1 MRTITALIQREYLEH
16 RGAFL
21 YAPGIIL
28 ALLTIV
34 LAAATSFDRIP
45 GRIINFGGATKLFE
59 VAFLGMAAMW
69 LVYLLAALFFYFA
82 DAFNA
87 DRRNN
92 AMLFWKS
99 MPVSDFTVLGTKML
113 AGATIFP
120 ALVLVAAAI
129 NSLLVLIFGYLAVLR
144 MGFLGTPDLLT
155 VLGVAGQ
162 VALFAIPAM
171 LLTLLWYAPFFA
183 WVGMLSTLVGRW
195 SIPLAFL
202 IPGVI
207 GLFEKL
213 ILRFEGPDGGY
224 FLGWLSTRM
233 DMVGGRTVIEPE
245 LLREGGVNGLSAL
258 TSLVAQIDWTQM
270 AAGLAVAVI
279 FVALAAEYRRRFT
292 VA

>member
-292 VA
+292 IA

>member
-21 YAPGIIL
+21 FAPGIIL

-34 LAAATSFDRIP
+34 LAAAASFDRIP

-129 NSLLVLIFGYLAVLR
+129 NSLLVLIFGYVAVLR
-144 MGFLGTPDLLT
+144 MGFLGTPDLMT

-162 VALFAIPAM
+162 VALFAIPAT

-245 LLREGGVNGLSAL
+245 LLREGGFNGLSAL

-292 VA
+292 IA

>member
-129 NSLLVLIFGYLAVLR
+129 NSLLVLIFGYVAVLR

-245 LLREGGVNGLSAL
+245 LLREGGFNGLSAL
-258 TSLVAQIDWTQM
+258 SNLVAQIEWTQM

-292 VA
+292 IA

>member
-129 NSLLVLIFGYLAVLR
+129 NSLLVLIFGYVAVLR

-245 LLREGGVNGLSAL
+245 LLREGGFNGLSAL
-258 TSLVAQIDWTQM
+258 TSLVGQIDWTQM

-292 VA
+292 IA